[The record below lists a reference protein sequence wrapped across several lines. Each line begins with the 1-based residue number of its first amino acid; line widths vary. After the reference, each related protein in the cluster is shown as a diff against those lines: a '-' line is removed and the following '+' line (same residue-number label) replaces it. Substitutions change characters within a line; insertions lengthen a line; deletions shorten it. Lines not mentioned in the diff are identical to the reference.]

1 MRELR
6 QPPQLFAA
14 DLPRYVS
21 DAWRQA
27 GNEVIDRHLYSAE
40 PVPRILADRRLKD
53 FWSAFDQLVSK
64 THEEGK
70 LAGPLAAWLERERRN
85 ILFVLAT
92 KGGRRRKI
100 TTAAMKRQRLKIA
113 KALDLVVDLMC
124 KQDDAVRCLKV
135 EDALFWTRP
144 AGFDKESIEAARKKG
159 TSFRSYFVGRH
170 SQMSAEGPKLLTD
183 AMPHASLIR
192 LMNSVSYRLKSGRP
206 LNWADDINEV
216 PLVQPGRGDRAYLEH
231 VLVRQ
236 FYHISKPLP
245 ADLFA
250 PAIEVALDLP
260 KGTVEA
266 NDLAER
272 LRKIYK
278 PHRRK
283 SSAVKRKR

>member
-1 MRELR
+1 
-6 QPPQLFAA
+6 
-14 DLPRYVS
+14 
-21 DAWRQA
+21 
-27 GNEVIDRHLYSAE
+27 
-40 PVPRILADRRLKD
+40 
-53 FWSAFDQLVSK
+53 
-64 THEEGK
+64 
-70 LAGPLAAWLERERRN
+70 
-85 ILFVLAT
+85 
-92 KGGRRRKI
+92 
-100 TTAAMKRQRLKIA
+100 MKRQRLKIA
-113 KALDLVVDLMC
+113 KALDFVVDLMY
-124 KQDDAVRCLKV
+124 KQDDAVRYIKV

-144 AGFDKESIEAARKKG
+144 AGFDTESIEAARKKG
-159 TSFRSYFVGRH
+159 ASFRSYFVGRH

-206 LNWADDINEV
+206 LSWTDDINEV
-216 PLVQPGRGDRAYLEH
+216 PLVQPGRGDRAHLEH

-250 PAIEVALDLP
+250 PAIEVALNLP

-278 PHRRK
+278 PHHRK